1 MRISD
6 WRSDVCSSAL
16 RARRRSPEAGCRPCN
31 RSGVQPSRR
40 RGSSCGGGKTG
51 VPCVL
56 PPLIAVATAAA
67 VTVALAHHDGRA
79 VFVFV
84 DTRSEE
90 HTSELQSLMRISYAV
105 FCLKKKNKSHITNKT
120 TLLYS
125 SLMNHQYTQV

>member
-31 RSGVQPSRR
+31 RSGVHPSRR

-84 DTRSEE
+84 DTNGHVADDVFVDRVLALKLGDQRAGARSEE
-90 HTSELQSLMRISYAV
+90 NTSELQSLMRISYAV
-105 FCLKKKNKSHITNKT
+105 FC
-120 TLLYS
+120 
-125 SLMNHQYTQV
+125 

>member
-31 RSGVQPSRR
+31 RSGVNPSRR

-84 DTRSEE
+84 NTNGHVADDVFVDRVLALKLRSEE
-90 HTSELQSLMRISYAV
+90 HTSEVQSLMSTSYAV
-105 FCLKKKNKSHITNKT
+105 FCVKKKK
-120 TLLYS
+120 
-125 SLMNHQYTQV
+125 Q